1 MILLQ
6 EHSKI
11 GILSVGGEVGTTRF
25 PRYAKWMQLERRLV
39 SEVVGV
45 GCEIHITQMYHV
57 DVLMALLE
65 ELWKEMA
72 S

>member
-45 GCEIHITQMYHV
+45 GC
-57 DVLMALLE
+57 
-65 ELWKEMA
+65 
-72 S
+72 